1 MKTLRDD
8 AARRS
13 PWLTP
18 RVVAGSLFALGIVL
32 ISAVAAWPIYR
43 STQFVLLV
51 AVAVA
56 TATLLAAV
64 SWRRQWRGWVVAAVL
79 VAALLVLGVT
89 LAVPA
94 QFGALAGW
102 GESLRQVVAGFFLA
116 WKDLVTVELPV
127 GSYRNLLVPPLVLF
141 LAGTCVLLRLSW
153 RPDRL
158 AYLAVPL
165 AIAMASFGLFFGRT
179 SVSAPLDLPPMV
191 LYAPVETT
199 IGVGILVVCLAW
211 LAWRTGNE
219 RVRALQRAADS
230 SGIRAPHRF
239 SQADRR
245 RASLGAG
252 MVAVAVLIGV
262 VVVPLSTQDADREVL
277 RSSVGPDIDLAQA
290 ASPLSQYRALFA
302 DERASDVIFT
312 VTSDGALPS
321 SVRIA
326 TLDAYDGEV
335 YRSGG
340 AQQLAEA
347 AQFVRVPSTLD
358 AGDGVPI
365 EAEITI
371 GALGG
376 IWMPTLSGLE
386 AVDFAGARSA
396 DLEDGFYYSVDAAAG
411 VQTAG
416 GGLSPGDS
424 YALRA
429 IEQPMPALAEI
440 EASGAVNDGVA
451 VPENLTRWVQEHA
464 QGTDGAALESLV
476 GLLRERGYLSHGLL
490 LADQEQPAWASAL
503 VDYTVQPSA
512 SGHSLA
518 RIDTLFARLL
528 ERESDPRAQ
537 QADNYVA
544 AIGDDEQFAVAAALI
559 ARELGFSS
567 RVVMGVRI
575 GDAPAGAAACDNGI
589 CEAQDVSVWT
599 EVASA
604 DGEWVA
610 IDVTPQYANTPS
622 LDVTELRDP
631 ENVTEVR
638 PDAAEPVLP
647 PDPVQQDAAL
657 PDDDNDSSGID
668 LAWLWSALRITAI
681 VLLVLLIAF
690 GPFLMVVTAKAVRR
704 RSRQRATAPAERI
717 AGAWDEY
724 VDTAIDVGFDA
735 PVRLTRRELA
745 ATFHTPAAVSI
756 ADAADR
762 AVFSGTAVTDSDVDV
777 VWTRVARQSAAL
789 RAELPAL
796 RRLLASVS
804 LRSFIH
810 RLEPTRGARSPIVQ
824 KGRRATPARPTL

>member
-1 MKTLRDD
+1 MKALRDD
-8 AARRS
+8 AAPRT
-13 PWLTP
+13 PWVTP
-18 RVVAGSLFALGIVL
+18 RVVAGSLFALATVL

-51 AVAVA
+51 AVALA
-56 TATLLAAV
+56 AATLIAAV
-64 SWRRQWRGWVVAAVL
+64 SWRQQWRGWLVTAVL

-94 QFGALAGW
+94 QLGAPSGW
-102 GESLRQVVAGFFLA
+102 GESLAEVVAGFFFA

-127 GSYRNLLVPPLVLF
+127 GSYRNLLVPALVLF
-141 LAGTCVLLRLSW
+141 LVGTCVLLRLSW

-179 SVSAPLDLPPMV
+179 SVSMPLQLGPVV
-191 LYAPVETT
+191 LYAPVETAS
-199 IGVGILVVCLAW
+199 GAGILVVCLAW
-211 LAWRTGNE
+211 LAWRTSDE

-230 SGIRAPHRF
+230 SGIRTPRRF

-252 MVAVAVLIGV
+252 MVAVAVLIGI
-262 VVVPLSTQDADREVL
+262 VVVPLSTHDADRQVL

-290 ASPLSQYRALFA
+290 ASPLSEYRALFA
-302 DERASDVIFT
+302 DERATDIIFT
-312 VTSDGALPS
+312 VTSDGALPAR
-321 SVRIA
+321 VRIA

-340 AQQLAEA
+340 AQQSAEA
-347 AQFVRVPSTLD
+347 AQFVRLPSTID
-358 AGDGVPI
+358 AGEGAPV

-386 AVDFAGARSA
+386 AVEFAGARSA
-396 DLEDGFYYSVDAAAG
+396 DLADSFYYSVDAAAG

-416 GGLSPGDS
+416 GGLSAGDT
-424 YALRA
+424 YTVRA
-429 IEQPMPALAEI
+429 VEKPTPSLAEI
-440 EASGAVNDGVA
+440 EAAGAVDDGAA
-451 VPENLTRWVQEHA
+451 VPENLTRWVEEHA
-464 QGTDGAALESLV
+464 QGTEGAALQSLIA
-476 GLLRERGYLSHGLL
+476 LLRERGYLSHGLG
-490 LADQEQPAWASAL
+490 LADEQEPAWASEL

-518 RIDTLFARLL
+518 RIDTLFERLL
-528 ERESDPRAQ
+528 ERENDPRAQ
-537 QADNYVA
+537 QTGNYVA

-575 GDAPAGAAACDNGI
+575 GDAPAGLAACDNGS

-599 EVASA
+599 EVAAA
-604 DGEWVA
+604 DGEWVP
-610 IDVTPQYANTPS
+610 IDVTPQHANTPS

-657 PDDDNDSSGID
+657 PDDDGDSNAVD
-668 LAWLWSALRITAI
+668 LAWLWAALRVVAI
-681 VLLVLLIAF
+681 VLLVLLIVL
-690 GPFLMVVTAKAVRR
+690 GPFLVVVAAKAVRR
-704 RSRQRATAPAERI
+704 RTRRRAATPADRV
-717 AGAWDEY
+717 AGAWEEY
-724 VDTAIDVGFDA
+724 VDAAVDA
-735 PVRLTRRELA
+735 RFEAPARLTRRELA
-745 ATFHTPAAVSI
+745 VAFGAPEAVCI

-762 AVFSGTAVTDSDVDV
+762 AVFSGTAVTDSDVEA
-777 VWTRVARQSAAL
+777 VWSQVARQSAAL
-789 RAELPAL
+789 RADLSAV
-796 RRLLASVS
+796 RRLAASVS
-804 LRSFIH
+804 LRSFIR
-810 RLEPTRGARSPIVQ
+810 RLDPNRGARSPNVQ
-824 KGRRATPARPTL
+824 KGRRASPARSTL